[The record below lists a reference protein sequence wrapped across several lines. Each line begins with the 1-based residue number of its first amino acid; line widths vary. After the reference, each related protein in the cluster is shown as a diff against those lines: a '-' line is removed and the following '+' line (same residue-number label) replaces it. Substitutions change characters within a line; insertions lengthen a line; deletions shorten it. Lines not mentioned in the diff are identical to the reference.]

1 MKTSPHARAGLF
13 LTGLMCLL
21 PFLLS
26 RHQLPIAAFWNEWL
40 AMVLG
45 LLAAVAVFGHA
56 AYEMKA
62 VPRIIWLP
70 LVFALFLG
78 VQSLLLPAV
87 NQSSVL
93 MAVLYL
99 LWVAAIMLLGRQLR
113 HIFGLE
119 KTCNTVAG
127 AILAGAGISALIV
140 LIQQIYPQG
149 LSGGLVSAKF
159 MPQASAHLG
168 QPNHLADYLALGLA
182 SLGYLLLR
190 FNLKTWLAVCL
201 ALLLLLAMTLAG
213 SRSAWLY
220 LILLTVL
227 GLKSSLRL
235 QADTRPDAHRRA
247 MIFFIGLI
255 PVFALM
261 QFAIHL
267 SWFASPAPVITT
279 LDRMEHTG
287 GNFHDRWDMWRAAW
301 AMSKDAP
308 WLGVGWGE
316 FDWGYFERASQLG
329 VAAIDQRVS
338 HAHNL
343 VLQIL
348 AETGVSGLLLV
359 LAGLAGWLLRVL
371 RGEHR
376 TLPYF
381 LLFALL
387 GILSIHAMLEYPLWY
402 AYFLGIAALLLG
414 LADPVD
420 FSRVD
425 FSRDFSAGPA
435 LRRAMALLAV
445 AGLLLASSLAWDYS
459 KIERWMVSARS
470 FQVVDADLP
479 HFREDMLSTRHNPL
493 LTSYVDVTLALS
505 APPSLDHLQDKL
517 AICTSAM
524 HFEPV
529 DGLVFAQAILLSLAG
544 RQDEAYRQF
553 DRGLAAYPASADSL
567 IKELNVLAVRDAGTY
582 RPLLE
587 YVQSRSKRKQQ
598 SAAVSD

>member
-1 MKTSPHARAGLF
+1 MKSSPHVRVGLF

-40 AMVLG
+40 AVVLG
-45 LLAAVAVFGHA
+45 LLAVVAVFWHA

-62 VPRIIWLP
+62 MPRIVWLP
-70 LVFALFLG
+70 LAFVLFLG

-99 LWVAAIMLLGRQLR
+99 VWAAAIMLLGRQLR

-119 KTCNTVAG
+119 KTCDVLAG
-127 AILAGAGISALIV
+127 AILIGAVISALIA
-140 LIQQIYPQG
+140 LIQQVYPQG
-149 LSGGLVSAKF
+149 LGGLVSAKF
-159 MPQASAHLG
+159 MSQASAHLG

-182 SLGYLLLR
+182 SLGYLILR
-190 FNLKTWLAVCL
+190 FNLKTWLAVCS
-201 ALLLLLAMTLAG
+201 AVLLLLAMTLAG

-220 LILLTVL
+220 LALLTFL
-227 GLKSSLRL
+227 GLWSSLRL
-235 QADTRPDAHRRA
+235 QADTRRRA
-247 MIFFIGLI
+247 MIFFIALI
-255 PVFALM
+255 PAFALM

-267 SWFASPAPVITT
+267 SWFSSSAPVITT

-287 GNFHDRWDMWRAAW
+287 GNFHDRWDIWRAAW
-301 AMSKDAP
+301 AMFKDAP
-308 WLGVGWGE
+308 WIGLGWGE

-329 VAAIDQRVS
+329 VTTIDQRVS

-359 LAGLAGWLLRVL
+359 LAGLATWLLRVF

-387 GILSIHAMLEYPLWY
+387 GVLSIHAMLEYPLWY

-414 LADPVD
+414 LADPLD
-420 FSRVD
+420 FP
-425 FSRDFSAGPA
+425 AGPS
-435 LRRAMALLAV
+435 LRRGIVLLAV
-445 AGLLLASSLAWDYS
+445 AGSLLAGSLAWDYS
-459 KIERWMVSARS
+459 KIERWLVSARS

-479 HFREDMLSTRHNPL
+479 HFREDMLSTRHNLL
-493 LTSYVDVTLALS
+493 LTPYVDVTLALS

-553 DRGLAAYPASADSL
+553 DRGLAAYPASADDL
-567 IKELNVLAVRDAGTY
+567 IKELNVLSVRDAGTY

-598 SAAVSD
+598 SARVFD

>member
-1 MKTSPHARAGLF
+1 MKSSPNARAGLF

-26 RHQLPIAAFWNEWL
+26 RHQLPIAAFWNEWS
-40 AMVLG
+40 AVVLG
-45 LLAAVAVFGHA
+45 LLAVVAVFGRST
-56 AYEMKA
+56 YEMQA
-62 VPRIIWLP
+62 VPHIIWLP
-70 LVFALFLG
+70 LVFALLLG
-78 VQSLLLPAV
+78 VQAWLLPAV
-87 NQSSVL
+87 NSSSVL

-99 LWVAAIMLLGRQLR
+99 LWVGAIMLLGRQLR

-119 KTCNTVAG
+119 KTCDAVAG
-127 AILAGAGISALIV
+127 AILTGTLISALIV
-140 LIQQIYPQG
+140 LIQQVYPQG
-149 LSGGLVSAKF
+149 LGGLVSAKF
-159 MPQASAHLG
+159 MLQASAHLG

-190 FNLKTWLAVCL
+190 FNLKTWLVVCS

-220 LILLTVL
+220 LILLTGL
-227 GLKSSLRL
+227 GLRL
-235 QADTRPDAHRRA
+235 QAGTRHHAI
-247 MIFFIGLI
+247 IFFIGLI
-255 PVFALM
+255 PAFALM
-261 QFAIHL
+261 QFALHL
-267 SWFASPAPVITT
+267 SWIAISAPVITT
-279 LDRMEHTG
+279 LDRMEHAG
-287 GNFHDRWDMWRAAW
+287 GNFHDRWDIWRAAW
-301 AMSKDAP
+301 AMFKDAP
-308 WLGVGWGE
+308 WMGLGWGE

-329 VAAIDQRVS
+329 VATIDQRVS

-343 VLQIL
+343 VLQLL

-359 LAGLAGWLLRVL
+359 LAGLASWLLRIL

-387 GILSIHAMLEYPLWY
+387 GILGIHAMLEYPLWY

-414 LADPVD
+414 LADPLD
-420 FSRVD
+420 FP
-425 FSRDFSAGPA
+425 AGPT
-435 LRRAMALLAV
+435 LRRATALLAG
-445 AGLLLASSLAWDYS
+445 AGLLLAGSLAWDYS
-459 KIERWMVSARS
+459 KIERWLVSARS

-479 HFREDMLSTRHNPL
+479 HFRADMLSVRHNPL

-505 APPSLDHLQDKL
+505 APPSRDHLQDKL
-517 AICTSAM
+517 TICTSAM

-544 RQDEAYRQF
+544 RQDEAYRQL
-553 DRGLAAYPASADSL
+553 DRGLAAYPTSADGL
-567 IKELNVLAVRDAGTY
+567 IKELSVLSVRDAGTY

-587 YVQSRSKRKQQ
+587 YVRSRLKRKQQ
-598 SAAVSD
+598 SATVSD